1 MSAREQ
7 ILAERAYFVKTL
19 EELSAKQWTADTLC
33 AGWNV
38 EDLAAHL
45 IVRERGNL
53 LARAGIVVSF
63 LHHYHNRGIE
73 KTKSIG
79 HAALINRLSNPP
91 AWIPGFS
98 TNLIELYVHNEDLL
112 RGGLKRSR
120 KIDDE
125 LAMALSG
132 FVPSLARFALR
143 RLPKPMLITV
153 QETLTGDEVEVRRGS
168 DTEGSPHLIIRGQ
181 PGELVLLFMGRG
193 RHAKVEVDGDS
204 EAVASYRLTDVGV

>member
-1 MSAREQ
+1 MSTREQ
-7 ILAERAYFVKTL
+7 ILEEREYFVKTL
-19 EELSAKQWTADTLC
+19 EELSAKQWKADTLC

-45 IVRERGNL
+45 LVRERGNP
-53 LARAGIVVSF
+53 LARAGILVSF
-63 LHHYHNRGIE
+63 LHHYHDRGIE

-79 HAALINRLSNPP
+79 HTAMIKRLSNPP

-125 LAMALSG
+125 LAMALAG
-132 FVPSLARFALR
+132 FVPTLARFALR

-153 QETLTGDEVEVRRGS
+153 QETLTGDEVEVQRGTTS
-168 DTEGSPHLIIRGQ
+168 GDAPHLIIRGQ

-193 RHAKVEVDGDS
+193 RHAQVEVDGDD
-204 EAVASYRLTDVGV
+204 EALASYRLTDVGV